1 MIIKGVVHCRKM
13 RVVTVRA
20 SVIVAMATPEL
31 KPARENIN
39 FIFVSK
45 LVSGRNPPNRA
56 I

>member
-1 MIIKGVVHCRKM
+1 MIIEGVVYCRKM

-31 KPARENIN
+31 KPARENIK
-39 FIFVSK
+39 FSK
-45 LVSGRNPPNRA
+45 LVSGRNSPNPA